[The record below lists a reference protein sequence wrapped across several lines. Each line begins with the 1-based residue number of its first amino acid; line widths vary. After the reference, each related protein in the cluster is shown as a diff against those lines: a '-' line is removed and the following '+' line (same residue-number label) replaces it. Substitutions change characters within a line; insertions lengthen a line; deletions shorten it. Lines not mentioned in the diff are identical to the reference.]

1 LDERLNELV
10 KWTES
15 VLGAQGATITPASE
29 DASFRRYFR
38 VETGEQSYI
47 VMDAPPQR
55 EDVRPYIR
63 TARCLLDLGLN
74 VPEILDS
81 DLDHGFVLLTD
92 LGRVTY
98 LTQLDEQRVERLY
111 GDALSALLVLQ
122 AGTSRDPEYF
132 PPYNEP
138 RLRAEMELFREWYVP
153 HRLQTT
159 LDAAQNSVVDA
170 TFSLLVSDA
179 LSQPRVWVHRDFHSR
194 NLMVTH
200 RNNPGILD
208 FQDAV
213 TGPVTYDLVSLL
225 RDCYIAWPGERVR
238 EWALGYQNLALQNGV
253 PVGEDED
260 RFLRW
265 FDFIG
270 VQRHIK
276 VLGIF
281 ARLYHRDGKA
291 AFLNDLPQV
300 LDYLLEV
307 CARHQSLHAFHDLLR
322 RLHGDGS

>member
-15 VLGAQGATITPASE
+15 VLGERGATITPASE